1 MSSNILLLQVVSFLD
16 MFAVAL
22 IVPLVT
28 THVRTLGAGHI
39 YVGVLGA
46 IYPACQLVSGPLIGS
61 LSDLKGRKMV
71 LTMTLLLC
79 AICQTFLGFIDS
91 LCFILIVRGIL
102 GLLKQTEVLT
112 KALVPDYET
121 SEKKRSE
128 IFGKIAAMSGIGMI
142 VGPFVGG
149 HLAEGFPEHVLPLVA
164 IIVGSCFSISAGLVY
179 LLPNTKH
186 DEKQEK
192 KKISPK
198 KNCSTTVMQI
208 VLNACKESLFE
219 LFKIDWSEYGTI
231 FFFVALSNFAILLHF
246 SNYVYYLKT
255 TYGLTPKSIGY
266 IISLKGLIR
275 SISSYLIGFINSY
288 YTKDKDYRTRN
299 AHAFFITSMSILG
312 LIFSF
317 NIYIYVIF
325 MIPLGIS
332 EAVAKLVF
340 LEMILKRGRA
350 EHRSALIG
358 ATNSVRSMSGVIAPV
373 VSGVVGQ
380 YIGVP
385 FVIYVAFFISLF
397 GSFVSYRYANIV
409 KED

>member
-1 MSSNILLLQVVSFLD
+1 MSFNILLLQIVSFLD

-28 THVRTLGAGHI
+28 AHVRTLGAGHI
-39 YVGVLGA
+39 YVGILGA
-46 IYPACQLVSGPLIGS
+46 IYPACQLVSGTLIGS
-61 LSDLKGRKMV
+61 LSDLKGRRMV
-71 LTMTLLLC
+71 LIMTLLLC
-79 AICQTFLGFIDS
+79 AVCQTFLGFINS

-102 GLLKQTEVLT
+102 GLFKQTDVLI

-121 SEKKRSE
+121 NKKKQSE

-164 IIVGSCFSISAGLVY
+164 IIAGGCFSVSAGLVY
-179 LLPNTKH
+179 LLPNSKH
-186 DEKQEK
+186 DEKQK
-192 KKISPK
+192 SKGSTSK
-198 KNCSTTVMQI
+198 KNGSTTVIQI
-208 VLNACKESLFE
+208 ALNVCKETVLE
-219 LFKIDWSEYGTI
+219 LFKIDWSKYGTI
-231 FFFVALSNFAILLHF
+231 FLFVVLLDFTILLHF

-275 SISSYLIGFINSY
+275 SMSSYLIGFINSF
-288 YTKDKDYRTRN
+288 YTKDKKIRTRN
-299 AHAFFITSMSILG
+299 AHAFLATSMSMLG
-312 LIFSF
+312 FIFSF

-340 LEMILKRGRA
+340 LEMVLKRGLG
-350 EHRSALIG
+350 EHRSTLIG
-358 ATNSVRSMSGVIAPV
+358 ATNSVRSMSGVIAPI
-373 VSGVVGQ
+373 VSGVIAQ
-380 YIGVP
+380 YLGVP
-385 FVIYVAFFISLF
+385 FVIYVAFFISLL
-397 GSFVSYRYANIV
+397 GSLISYRHTNIV